1 MSNSLRLARLG
12 PVLAAILVLTA
23 ACGSTADGDSAA
35 GADQATSSE
44 AKTALATAVKG
55 QAGTPPTTATTPKSG
70 VNLWVVSCGEQV
82 PSCAKPVAAAEQ
94 AAELVGWKVNV
105 CDGQLNP
112 DGWGT
117 CVRRAVSAKADV
129 VIPVGIDC
137 VSIRQPFEEAKKA
150 GVTVVGGGGA
160 DCDAAG
166 GPKLWAS
173 ERLQLE
179 GVSIQDYWTTSGAM
193 AADYLIGATDGKAQV
208 LQLKFTDP
216 IWGPWLTQGFEKQLA
231 TCSGC
236 KVVATLEVANND
248 LVSNTANGKFGT
260 AIQQAA
266 TANSVYVPVGG
277 WMPTGFAQA
286 VKASG
291 RANALTVATGFG
303 DEANLELIRS
313 SGGQTAV
320 LGYATAWGGYGSVD
334 TAIRVLNGE
343 QPVVEGDGFQM
354 IDADHNLP
362 AVGQD
367 YDGGVDFVSAYKK
380 AWGVS

>member
-1 MSNSLRLARLG
+1 MSPSLRIVRRG
-12 PVLAAILVLTA
+12 TVLAAIIALTA
-23 ACGSTADGDSAA
+23 ACGSTSTSNA
-35 GADQATSSE
+35 GGGANATSTE
-44 AKTALATAVKG
+44 AKTALETAVKG
-55 QAGTPPTTATTPKSG
+55 RTGTPPTTATKPKTG
-70 VNLWVVSCGEQV
+70 VSLWVVSCGEQV
-82 PSCAKPVAAAEQ
+82 PSCAKPVAAAKE

-129 VIPVGIDC
+129 VIPIGIDC
-137 VSIRQPFEEAKKA
+137 VSIQQPFEEAKKA

-166 GPKLWAS
+166 GSKLWAS

-179 GVSIQDYWTTSGAM
+179 GLSIKDYWLMTGKM
-193 AADYLIGATDGKAQV
+193 AADYVIGATDSKAQV
-208 LQLKFTDP
+208 LELKFTDP
-216 IWGPWLTQGFEKQLA
+216 IWGPWIAEGFEQQLA

-236 KVVATLEVANND
+236 KVVETLEVANND
-248 LVSNTANGKFGT
+248 FVSNTANSKFGT

-266 TANSVYVPVGG
+266 AATAIYVPVGG

-291 RANALTVATGFG
+291 RANNLTVVTGFG
-303 DEANLELIRS
+303 DESNLGLIRDG
-313 SGGQTAV
+313 GGQTAG

-334 TAIRVLNGE
+334 TAIRILNGE
-343 QPVVEGDGFQM
+343 EPLVEGDGFQM
-354 IDADHNLP
+354 IDATHNLP
-362 AVGQD
+362 AAGQD
-367 YDGGVDFVSAYKK
+367 YDGGVDFIAAYKK